1 MLNKKIKK
9 FPCYSCGKCCAN
21 VHLSEITRPL
31 SRGDGICR
39 HLNTTTKRCNI
50 YEDRPDICRVEL
62 QYQKHYSKHFSWDD
76 FITINLEICESLP
89 DRITNSHYN
98 VMNKIEITNT
108 DINHPD
114 KSKLF

>member
-1 MLNKKIKK
+1 MLNNRIKT

-21 VHLSEITRPL
+21 VHLSEITLPL

-50 YEDRPDICRVEL
+50 YEDRPDICRVDL

-89 DRITNSHYN
+89 DRITNN
-98 VMNKIEITNT
+98 PDEF
-108 DINHPD
+108 INRTTAKD
-114 KSKLF
+114 TGIKC